1 MLELDGT
8 IWLRAGEDHWGGHGR
23 IELLSAIGQTGSI
36 TAGAKA
42 VGLSYKAAWDAIDT
56 MNNLAGEPL
65 VVRTTGG
72 KGGGG
77 SVLTPRAQRLIDSF
91 RVLEA
96 EHRRFVE
103 RLDAAAQAA
112 SEDLN
117 VLRRLMLRTSA
128 RNTLFGT
135 VESVASGAVNDAVTL
150 RLPGGQAV
158 VATITQEST
167 QTLGLVPGVQ
177 AVALIKAPAVMLLRR
192 IGDRTGDGMGEW
204 RLSAENQLPCVVT
217 EIRDGA
223 VQAEVRLRLLDANA
237 TSAGGTVLVAMLSRT
252 AVETLA
258 LAEGVE
264 AVAVFEA
271 SSVILGLA

>member
-8 IWLRAGEDHWGGHGR
+8 IWLRAGEDNWGGRGR
-23 IELLSAIGQTGSI
+23 IELLAAIGQTGSI

-77 SVLTPRAQRLIDSF
+77 SVLTPRAQRLIESF
-91 RVLEA
+91 RALEA

-112 SEDLN
+112 SEDVNL
-117 VLRRLMLRTSA
+117 LRRLMLRTSA

-135 VESVASGAVNDAVTL
+135 VESVAPGAVNDVVTL

-158 VATITQEST
+158 AATITQEST
-167 QTLGLVPGVQ
+167 RVLGLAPGVQ
-177 AVALIKAPAVMLLRR
+177 AVALIKAPAVMLMR
-192 IGDRTGDGMGEW
+192 GAGEW
-204 RLSAENQLPCVVT
+204 RVSAENQLPCVVT

-237 TSAGGTVLVAMLSRT
+237 ALAGETVLVAMLSRT

-258 LAEGVE
+258 LAEGVK

>member
-8 IWLRAGEDHWGGHGR
+8 IWLRAGEDNWGGRGR
-23 IELLSAIGQTGSI
+23 IELLAAIGQTGSI

-77 SVLTPRAQRLIDSF
+77 SVLTPRAQRLIESF

-112 SEDLN
+112 SEDVHL
-117 VLRRLMLRTSA
+117 LRRLMLRTSA

-135 VESVASGAVNDAVTL
+135 VESVAPGAVNDVD
-150 RLPGGQAV
+150 RKSV
-158 VATITQEST
+158 V
-167 QTLGLVPGVQ
+167 
-177 AVALIKAPAVMLLRR
+177 
-192 IGDRTGDGMGEW
+192 
-204 RLSAENQLPCVVT
+204 
-217 EIRDGA
+217 
-223 VQAEVRLRLLDANA
+223 
-237 TSAGGTVLVAMLSRT
+237 
-252 AVETLA
+252 
-258 LAEGVE
+258 
-264 AVAVFEA
+264 
-271 SSVILGLA
+271 

>member
-8 IWLRAGEDHWGGHGR
+8 IWLRAGEDNWGGHGR
-23 IELLSAIGQTGSI
+23 IALLDAIGQTGSI

-77 SVLTPRAQRLIDSF
+77 SVLTPRAQRLIQSF
-91 RVLEA
+91 RALEA

-103 RLDAAAQAA
+103 RLDAASQIATGAA
-112 SEDLN
+112 SEDAHL
-117 VLRRLMLRTSA
+117 LRRLMLRTSA
-128 RNTLFGT
+128 RNALFGT
-135 VESVASGAVNDAVTL
+135 VASVVSGAVNDVVTL

-167 QTLGLVPGVQ
+167 QALGLVPGVS
-177 AVALIKAPAVMLLRR
+177 AVALIKAPAVMLVC
-192 IGDRTGDGMGEW
+192 GTGKW
-204 RLSAENQLPCVVT
+204 QLSAENQLPCVVT
-217 EIRDGA
+217 EIREGA
-223 VQAEVRLRLLDANA
+223 VQSEVRLRLLDANA
-237 TSAGGTVLVAMLSRT
+237 ASAGDTVLVAMLSRT

>member
-8 IWLRAGEDHWGGHGR
+8 IWLRAGEDNWGGRGR
-23 IELLSAIGQTGSI
+23 IELLAAIGQTGSI

-112 SEDLN
+112 SEDVSL
-117 VLRRLMLRTSA
+117 LRRLMLRTSA

-135 VESVASGAVNDAVTL
+135 VEAVATGAVNDAVTL

-167 QTLGLVPGVQ
+167 QALRLTPGVQ
-177 AVALIKAPAVMLLRR
+177 AVALIKAPAVMLMR
-192 IGDRTGDGMGEW
+192 GTGGPGGW

-217 EIRDGA
+217 EIREGA
-223 VQAEVRLRLLDANA
+223 VQAEVRLRLQDADA
-237 TSAGGTVLVAMLSRT
+237 TPAGETILVAMLSRT
-252 AVETLA
+252 AVQTLA
-258 LAEGVE
+258 LAEGVN
-264 AVAVFEA
+264 ALAVFEA

>member
-8 IWLRAGEDHWGGHGR
+8 IWLRAGENNWGGHGR
-23 IELLSAIGQTGSI
+23 IALLSAIGQTGSI
-36 TAGAKA
+36 TAAAKA

-77 SVLTPRAQRLIDSF
+77 SVLTPRAERLIESF

-96 EHRRFVE
+96 EHRRFVA
-103 RLDAAAQAA
+103 RLDAASQLATGAA
-112 SEDLN
+112 SEDVNL
-117 VLRRLMLRTSA
+117 LRRLMLRTSA

-135 VESVASGAVNDAVTL
+135 VEAIVSGAVNDVVTL

-158 VATITQEST
+158 SATITQEST
-167 QTLGLVPGVQ
+167 HALGLAPGVQ

-192 IGDRTGDGMGEW
+192 MGDGVGEW
-204 RLSAENQLPCVVT
+204 RVSAENQLPCVVT
-217 EIRDGA
+217 EVREGA
-223 VQAEVRLRLLDANA
+223 VQSEVRLRLLDADTA
-237 TSAGGTVLVAMLSRT
+237 SAETVLVAMLSRST
-252 AVETLA
+252 VELLA

-271 SSVILGLA
+271 SSVMLGLV

>member
-8 IWLRAGEDHWGGHGR
+8 IWLRAGDNNWGGHGR
-23 IELLSAIGQTGSI
+23 IALLSAIGQRGSI

-77 SVLTPRAQRLIDSF
+77 SVLTPRAERLIESF
-91 RVLEA
+91 RMLEA
-96 EHRRFVE
+96 EHRRFVA
-103 RLDAAAQAA
+103 RLDAVSQAA
-112 SEDLN
+112 AGATSEDANL
-117 VLRRLMLRTSA
+117 LRRLMLRTSA
-128 RNTLFGT
+128 RNALFGT
-135 VESVASGAVNDAVTL
+135 VESVVSGAVNDVVTL

-158 VATITQEST
+158 SATITQEST
-167 QTLGLVPGVQ
+167 HALGLAPGVQ

-192 IGDRTGDGMGEW
+192 MGDGVGDW
-204 RLSAENQLPCVVT
+204 RISAENQLPCVVT
-217 EIRDGA
+217 EVREGA
-223 VQAEVRLRLLDANA
+223 VQSEVRLRLLDAE
-237 TSAGGTVLVAMLSRT
+237 TGSTETVLVAMLSRS
-252 AVETLA
+252 AVELLA

-271 SSVILGLA
+271 SSVMLGLV

>member
-8 IWLRAGEDHWGGHGR
+8 IWLRAGDNNWGGHGR
-23 IELLSAIGQTGSI
+23 IALLDAIGQTGSI
-36 TAGAKA
+36 TAAAKA

-77 SVLTPRAQRLIDSF
+77 SVLTPRAQRLIESF

-112 SEDLN
+112 SEDASM
-117 VLRRLMLRTSA
+117 LRRLMLRTSA
-128 RNTLFGT
+128 RNALFGT
-135 VESVASGAVNDAVTL
+135 VESVAPGAVNDVVTL

-167 QTLGLVPGVQ
+167 HTLGLAPGVQ

-192 IGDRTGDGMGEW
+192 LGDGAAEW
-204 RLSAENQLPCVVT
+204 RLSAENQLPCVVMD
-217 EIRDGA
+217 IREGA
-223 VQAEVRLRLLDANA
+223 VQSEVRLRLQDAGA
-237 TSAGGTVLVAMLSRT
+237 ASAETVLVAMLSRT

-271 SSVILGLA
+271 SSVMLGLG

>member
-8 IWLRAGEDHWGGHGR
+8 IWLRAGEDNWGGRGR
-23 IELLSAIGQTGSI
+23 IELLAAIGQTGSI

-77 SVLTPRAQRLIDSF
+77 SVLTPRAQRLIESF

-112 SEDLN
+112 SEDVHL
-117 VLRRLMLRTSA
+117 LRRLMLRTSA

-135 VESVASGAVNDAVTL
+135 VESVAPGAVNMPKESASHHVAMAPPAKANRRRSMMYLNFILL
-150 RLPGGQAV
+150 RQAV
-158 VATITQEST
+158 CADCAIGKS
-167 QTLGLVPGVQ
+167 LMLV
-177 AVALIKAPAVMLLRR
+177 L
-192 IGDRTGDGMGEW
+192 
-204 RLSAENQLPCVVT
+204 
-217 EIRDGA
+217 
-223 VQAEVRLRLLDANA
+223 
-237 TSAGGTVLVAMLSRT
+237 
-252 AVETLA
+252 
-258 LAEGVE
+258 
-264 AVAVFEA
+264 
-271 SSVILGLA
+271 

>member
-8 IWLRAGEDHWGGHGR
+8 IWLRAGEDNWGGHGR

-91 RVLEA
+91 RMLEA

-112 SEDLN
+112 SEDLS

-135 VESVASGAVNDAVTL
+135 VESVAPGAVNDAVTL

-192 IGDRTGDGMGEW
+192 MGDGMGEW

-237 TSAGGTVLVAMLSRT
+237 ASAGETVLVAMLSRT

>member
-8 IWLRAGEDHWGGHGR
+8 IWLRAGEDNWGGRGR
-23 IELLSAIGQTGSI
+23 IELLAAIGQTGSI

-72 KGGGG
+72 KGGG
-77 SVLTPRAQRLIDSF
+77 SVLTPRAQRLIESF
-91 RVLEA
+91 RVLET
-96 EHRRFVE
+96 EHRRFVG
-103 RLDAAAQAA
+103 RLDAAAHAA
-112 SEDLN
+112 SEDVTL
-117 VLRRLMLRTSA
+117 LRRLMLRTSA
-128 RNTLFGT
+128 RNALFGT
-135 VESVASGAVNDAVTL
+135 VESVASGAVNDVVTL

-158 VATITQEST
+158 AATITQEST
-167 QTLGLVPGVQ
+167 RVLGLAPGVQ
-177 AVALIKAPAVMLLRR
+177 AVALIKAPAVMLMR
-192 IGDRTGDGMGEW
+192 GAGEW
-204 RLSAENQLPCVVT
+204 RVSAENQLPCVVT

-223 VQAEVRLRLLDANA
+223 VQAEVRLRLLDGSA
-237 TSAGGTVLVAMLSRT
+237 TSAGETVLVAMLSRT

>member
-8 IWLRAGEDHWGGHGR
+8 IWLRAGDNNWGGHGR
-23 IELLSAIGQTGSI
+23 IALLSAIGQTGSI

-77 SVLTPRAQRLIDSF
+77 SVLTPRAERLIESF

-103 RLDAAAQAA
+103 RLDAAAETA
-112 SEDLN
+112 SEDANL
-117 VLRRLMLRTSA
+117 LRRLMLRTSA
-128 RNTLFGT
+128 RNALFGT
-135 VESVASGAVNDAVTL
+135 VEAVASGAVNDVVTL
-150 RLPGGQAV
+150 RLPGGHAV
-158 VATITQEST
+158 SATITQEST
-167 QTLGLVPGVQ
+167 HALGLAPGVQ
-177 AVALIKAPAVMLLRR
+177 AVALIKAPAVMLLR
-192 IGDRTGDGMGEW
+192 GAGGW

-217 EIRDGA
+217 EVREGA
-223 VQAEVRLRLLDANA
+223 VQSEVRLRLLDAE
-237 TSAGGTVLVAMLSRT
+237 SASAETVLVAMLSRS
-252 AVETLA
+252 AVEVLELT
-258 LAEGVE
+258 EGVE

-271 SSVILGLA
+271 SSVVLGLV